1 MQSKKQL
8 ILWVLNV
15 LNNESDENTPI
26 TQTKIADIISD
37 MYPCDRK
44 TVSRNIKFLQE
55 MGYPIKKTRRGFYM
69 DKLFSIEDVAYVRS
83 AIVSAGGKSDTEK
96 EELAQKVAAVLTK
109 LIRR

>member
-1 MQSKKQL
+1 
-8 ILWVLNV
+8 
-15 LNNESDENTPI
+15 
-26 TQTKIADIISD
+26 
-37 MYPCDRK
+37 
-44 TVSRNIKFLQE
+44 
-55 MGYPIKKTRRGFYM
+55 M